1 MWGEKLLVKVK
12 PLGVA
17 KAYLQRELENVEL
30 PEGATI
36 ENLLEAITIK
46 KDNVDLSLLDV
57 ATFLVNRE
65 PAPRKTILK
74 DGDEVII
81 MLRLVGG

>member
-1 MWGEKLLVKVK
+1 MLIKVK

-17 KAYLQRELENVEL
+17 KAYLKKDLETVEL
-30 PEGATI
+30 PEGAKI
-36 ENLLEAITIK
+36 KDLLDSIIITA
-46 KDNVDLSLLDV
+46 DNADLSLLDV
-57 ATFLVNRE
+57 ATFLVNKE
-65 PAPRKTILK
+65 PAQRETGLQ